1 MIGHRYSGRRA
12 RTRPTSARFPLQ
24 ELYSMTDERPGEES
38 RRDQPSELG
47 GETAPEDAEAAAG
60 PAVPEDADV
69 PPPVDGAAPSDGQA
83 PPEAATTPD
92 DQPPTP
98 IADTPGPDDVV
109 FARGVSRAFD
119 DRTVV
124 HDIDLVVK
132 RGTILGVIGPS
143 GSGKTT
149 TIRMITGAL
158 QPTSGEITVLGERPT
173 RFRRST
179 RERIGYMPQL
189 FTLYPDLTGRENVDF
204 VASLFGLLWPRRR
217 RRIKQVL
224 KLLNLWDARNRRASK
239 LSGGMQRRLE
249 LACALVHDPALLIL
263 DEPTAGIDPLLRV
276 TVWEELHRLRDEGR
290 TLLVT
295 TQYVNEAEECDQVAL
310 IVNGRL
316 IAVAPPEELR
326 RTALGGDA
334 IEVETAGL
342 FDGTVLDTVPGVH
355 HVQQIGPRE
364 LRIRVADAATGLPTV
379 VDAVGEAGGE
389 VVSARELRL
398 SFDEI
403 FAELVTRANENDD
416 QSDAAGARE
425 SVA

>member
-1 MIGHRYSGRRA
+1 
-12 RTRPTSARFPLQ
+12 
-24 ELYSMTDERPGEES
+24 MTDERPAEEP
-38 RRDQPSELG
+38 RRDERSERG
-47 GETAPEDAEAAAG
+47 GAAAPEDAEVTALD
-60 PAVPEDADV
+60 AVPEDTAM
-69 PPPVDGAAPSDGQA
+69 PPPAGAAFPGDVEARVETAA
-83 PPEAATTPD
+83 PPEA
-92 DQPPTP
+92 QPVARPP
-98 IADTPGPDDVV
+98 AAMGDSPGPDDIV
-109 FARGVSRAFD
+109 FARAVSRAFD

-158 QPTSGEITVLGERPT
+158 QPTSGVISVLGERPT
-173 RFRRST
+173 HFRRST

-204 VASLFGLLWPRRR
+204 VASMFGLLWPRRR

-224 KLLNLWDARNRRASK
+224 KLLDLWDARNRRASK

-310 IVNGRL
+310 IVDGRL

-334 IEVETAGL
+334 IEIETAGL
-342 FDGTVLDTVPGVH
+342 FDGTVLDTVPGVR

-364 LRIRVADAATGLPTV
+364 LQIRVADAATGLPTV
-379 VDAVGEAGGE
+379 VDAVTEAGGE
-389 VVSARELRL
+389 VTSARELRL
-398 SFDEI
+398 SFDDI
-403 FAELVTRANENDD
+403 FAELVARANQANHDP
-416 QSDAAGARE
+416 ANAVAARE
-425 SVA
+425 GAT

>member
-1 MIGHRYSGRRA
+1 
-12 RTRPTSARFPLQ
+12 
-24 ELYSMTDERPGEES
+24 MTEERPGEES
-38 RRDQPSELG
+38 RREQPSELG
-47 GETAPEDAEAAAG
+47 GEAAPEDAEAAAG
-60 PAVPEDADV
+60 PAVPEDAAV
-69 PPPVDGAAPSDGQA
+69 PPPVDGVAPSAGQA
-83 PPEAATTPD
+83 PPEAAATLD
-92 DQPPTP
+92 AQPPAP
-98 IADTPGPDDVV
+98 MGDTPGPDDVV

-119 DRTVV
+119 DRIVV

-158 QPTSGEITVLGERPT
+158 QPTSGEISVLGERPT
-173 RFRRST
+173 HFRRST

-224 KLLNLWDARNRRASK
+224 KLLDLWDARNRRASK

-310 IVNGRL
+310 IVEGRL

-334 IEVETAGL
+334 IEIETAGL
-342 FDGTVLDTVPGVH
+342 FDATVLDTVPGVH

-364 LRIRVADAATGLPTV
+364 MRIRVEDAATGLPTV

-403 FAELVTRANENDD
+403 FAELVARANANDD
-416 QSDAAGARE
+416 QSDVAGTRE
-425 SVA
+425 RVA

>member
-1 MIGHRYSGRRA
+1 
-12 RTRPTSARFPLQ
+12 
-24 ELYSMTDERPGEES
+24 MTDERPSEEPP
-38 RRDQPSELG
+38 RDRP
-47 GETAPEDAEAAAG
+47 PEPREEAE
-60 PAVPEDADV
+60 PADV
-69 PPPVDGAAPSDGQA
+69 EMPANAEEAPRADAAVSR
-83 PPEAATTPD
+83 EAVATD
-92 DQPPTP
+92 VGD
-98 IADTPGPDDVV
+98 APGPDDVV

-119 DRTVV
+119 DRKVV
-124 HDIDLVVK
+124 RDIDLVVK

-158 QPTSGEITVLGERPT
+158 HPTTGEISVLGERPT
-173 RFRRST
+173 SFRRST

-189 FTLYPDLTGRENVDF
+189 FTLYPDLSGRENVDF

-217 RRIKQVL
+217 RRIKEVL
-224 KLLNLWDARNRRASK
+224 KLLDLWDARNRRASR

-249 LACALVHDPALLIL
+249 LACALVHDPVLLIL

-276 TVWEELHRLRDEGR
+276 TVWDELHRLRDEGR

-310 IVNGRL
+310 IVEGRL

-326 RTALGGDA
+326 RTALGGDV
-334 IEVETAGL
+334 IEIETAEL
-342 FDGTVLDTVPGVH
+342 FDGTALDNMPGVH

-364 LRIRVADAATGLPTV
+364 LRLRVEDAATGLPAV
-379 VDAVGEAGGE
+379 VDAVGEAGGD

-403 FAELVTRANENDD
+403 FAELVERANLGNDT
-416 QSDAAGARE
+416 SDGSADDRGI
-425 SVA
+425 VA

>member
-1 MIGHRYSGRRA
+1 
-12 RTRPTSARFPLQ
+12 
-24 ELYSMTDERPGEES
+24 MTDERAAEES
-38 RRDQPSELG
+38 PRDQPSEPG
-47 GETAPEDAEAAAG
+47 GQLPPVDAEVTAG
-60 PAVPEDADV
+60 EAVPEDAEM
-69 PPPVDGAAPSDGQA
+69 PPPADATDQSEGQAPVEASA
-83 PPEAATTPD
+83 PPEA
-92 DQPPTP
+92 QPPEEMG
-98 IADTPGPDDVV
+98 DTPGPDDVV
-109 FARGVSRAFD
+109 FARGVSRSFD
-119 DRTVV
+119 NRTVV

-158 QPTSGEITVLGERPT
+158 QPTSGEISVLGERPT
-173 RFRRST
+173 HFRRST

-189 FTLYPDLTGRENVDF
+189 FTLYADLTGRENVDF

-224 KLLNLWDARNRRASK
+224 KLLDLWDARNRRASK

-310 IVNGRL
+310 IVEGRL

-334 IEVETAGL
+334 IEIETAGL
-342 FDGTVLDTVPGVH
+342 FDATVLDAVPGVH

-364 LRIRVADAATGLPTV
+364 MRIRVADAATGLPTV

-403 FAELVTRANENDD
+403 FAELVARANENGD

-425 SVA
+425 RVA

>member
-1 MIGHRYSGRRA
+1 
-12 RTRPTSARFPLQ
+12 
-24 ELYSMTDERPGEES
+24 MTDERPSEEPP
-38 RRDQPSELG
+38 RDRPPEPAEEAEPADAEMPANVEEAPRADAATAREAVATPREAVATELG
-47 GETAPEDAEAAAG
+47 DA
-60 PAVPEDADV
+60 
-69 PPPVDGAAPSDGQA
+69 
-83 PPEAATTPD
+83 
-92 DQPPTP
+92 
-98 IADTPGPDDVV
+98 PGPDDVI

-119 DRTVV
+119 DRKVV
-124 HDIDLVVK
+124 RDIDLVVK

-158 QPTSGEITVLGERPT
+158 RPTTGEITVLGERPT
-173 RFRRST
+173 SFRRST

-189 FTLYPDLTGRENVDF
+189 FTLYPDLSGRENVDF

-217 RRIKQVL
+217 RRIKEVL
-224 KLLNLWDARNRRASK
+224 KLLDLWDARNRRASQ

-249 LACALVHDPALLIL
+249 LACALVHDPVLLIL

-276 TVWEELHRLRDEGR
+276 TVWEELHRLRDAGR

-334 IEVETAGL
+334 IEVETADL
-342 FDGTVLDTVPGVH
+342 FDGTALDTVPGVH
-355 HVQQIGPRE
+355 HVQQISPRE
-364 LRIRVADAATGLPTV
+364 LRLRVEDAATGLPTV
-379 VDAVGEAGGE
+379 VEAIGEAGGE

-403 FAELVTRANENDD
+403 FAELVERANLDGSDGSADEREN
-416 QSDAAGARE
+416 
-425 SVA
+425 VA

>member
-1 MIGHRYSGRRA
+1 
-12 RTRPTSARFPLQ
+12 
-24 ELYSMTDERPGEES
+24 MTDDR
-38 RRDQPSELG
+38 PSE
-47 GETAPEDAEAAAG
+47 EPPRDRPPEPREEAEPADVEMPADAEMLANAEEAPRADAAL
-60 PAVPEDADV
+60 
-69 PPPVDGAAPSDGQA
+69 S
-83 PPEAATTPD
+83 PEAVATEVGD
-92 DQPPTP
+92 
-98 IADTPGPDDVV
+98 APGPDDVV

-119 DRTVV
+119 DRRVV
-124 HDIDLVVK
+124 RDIDLVVK

-158 QPTSGEITVLGERPT
+158 RPTTGEIIVLGERPMN
-173 RFRRST
+173 FRRST

-189 FTLYPDLTGRENVDF
+189 FTLYADLSGRENVDF

-217 RRIKQVL
+217 RRTKEVL
-224 KLLNLWDARNRRASK
+224 TLLDLWDARNRRAGQ

-276 TVWEELHRLRDEGR
+276 TVWDELHRLRDEGR

-334 IEVETAGL
+334 IEIETAEL
-342 FDGTVLDTVPGVH
+342 FDGTALDKVPGVH

-364 LRIRVADAATGLPTV
+364 LRLRVEEAATGLPAV
-379 VDAVGEAGGE
+379 VDAIGEAGGE

-403 FAELVTRANENDD
+403 FAELVTRANLDD
-416 QSDAAGARE
+416 DTSDGAADDRGSA
-425 SVA
+425 A

>member
-1 MIGHRYSGRRA
+1 
-12 RTRPTSARFPLQ
+12 
-24 ELYSMTDERPGEES
+24 MTDERPADEPTTDE
-38 RRDQPSELG
+38 RAAATPSG
-47 GETAPEDAEAAAG
+47 DSVPAVDAPPGSDAAPEGRAAQVDA
-60 PAVPEDADV
+60 
-69 PPPVDGAAPSDGQA
+69 
-83 PPEAATTPD
+83 
-92 DQPPTP
+92 
-98 IADTPGPDDVV
+98 TPGPDDVV
-109 FARGVSRAFD
+109 FVRNVSRAFEK
-119 DRTVV
+119 RMVV
-124 HDIDLVVK
+124 KDIDLVVK
-132 RGTILGVIGPS
+132 TGTILGVIGPS

-158 QPTSGEITVLGERPT
+158 QPTRGQITVLGEVPT

-224 KLLNLWDARNRRASK
+224 KLLNLWDARNRRASD

-249 LACALVHDPALLIL
+249 LACALVHDPVLLIL
-263 DEPTAGIDPLLRV
+263 DEPTAGIDPLLRA

-310 IVNGRL
+310 IAHGRV
-316 IAVAPPEELR
+316 IAMAPPEELR
-326 RTALGGDA
+326 RTALGGEA
-334 IEVETAGL
+334 IEIETTEL
-342 FDGTVLDTVPGVH
+342 FDGTLLDNVAGVH
-355 HVQQIGPRE
+355 HVQQLGPRE
-364 LRIRVADAATGLPTV
+364 LRLRVEDAATGLPTV
-379 VDAVGEAGGE
+379 VDAITGAGGE

-403 FAELVTRANENDD
+403 FAELVARAEANEPDVDD
-416 QSDAAGARE
+416 DEAARE
-425 SVA
+425 SAA